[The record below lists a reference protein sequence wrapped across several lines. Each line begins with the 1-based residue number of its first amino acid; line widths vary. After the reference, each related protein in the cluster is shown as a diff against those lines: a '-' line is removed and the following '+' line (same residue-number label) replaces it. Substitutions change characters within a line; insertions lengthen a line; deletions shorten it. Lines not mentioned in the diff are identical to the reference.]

1 MPHVRKQLDPK
12 SALGLRIHF
21 AFILIAA
28 VVGFGAYWWRLTYFD
43 RAVATIEDVWIVEK
57 KAKSKPVFLA
67 FAELTFTR
75 VTPQGEAV
83 DCRQVFHVGYAS
95 DNLKVGDKLLIVP
108 ARGTCQRINN
118 LGRIDD

>member
-1 MPHVRKQLDPK
+1 M
-12 SALGLRIHF
+12 GLRIHA

-28 VVGFGAYWWRLTYFD
+28 AVGFGAYWWRLTYFD

-57 KAKSKPVFLA
+57 QAKGGPVFLA

-83 DCRQVFHVGYAS
+83 DCRHKFHVGYAS
-95 DNLKVGDKLLIVP
+95 DHLKVGDKLIIVP
-108 ARGTCQRINN
+108 ARGTCQRIDN